1 MKLPMQHIM
10 SKSIPAAI
18 KVFASEIV
26 YPVALVG
33 CRTSD
38 MSLDCCEY
46 DLAVLSGSQEHN
58 QANQVVRVDNCPIEL
73 IHLTGPISDHIID
86 LEGMIILKDNSKLM
100 LSSAAKDIITEK
112 YKKILTASGKKL
124 LISSLFCQQKMRST
138 NHPMIA
144 AMWLKIAAY
153 EFIDGV
159 LALSGNRPMPVHI
172 LEQVRQIDSRMAE
185 GVDIALECIGAER
198 ATRPAISRSMAAI
211 KELKS
216 MDYDRE
222 LFISK
227 IRHLL
232 ERHML
237 VDCYY
242 YAGRVASKNLVS
254 RKEIFYSQYSKLV
267 QLALDLVNDLQSL
280 EKMQK
285 LLFRAVNKN
294 LGR

>member
-1 MKLPMQHIM
+1 LPEP
-10 SKSIPAAI
+10 IPTAVE
-18 KVFASEIV
+18 VFASEIV

-33 CRTSD
+33 CRTSE

-46 DLAVLSGSQEHN
+46 DLAVFAASQEDN
-58 QANQVVRVDNCPIEL
+58 PANQVVQVDNRPVEL
-73 IHLTGPISDHIID
+73 MHLTGSIKDHIID
-86 LEGMIILKDNSKLM
+86 LADMVILKDNSKLM
-100 LSSAAKDIITEK
+100 LSSAANDIIAEK
-112 YKKILTASGKKL
+112 YKKMLAASGKKL
-124 LISSLFCQQKMRST
+124 LISSLFCQQKMRGT
-138 NHPMIA
+138 KHPMVA

-153 EFIDGV
+153 DFIDGM

-185 GVDIALECIGAER
+185 GVDLALECIGTER
-198 ATRPAISRSMAAI
+198 ATRPAISRSMEAI

-216 MDYDRE
+216 KDYDRE
-222 LFISK
+222 LFMSK
-227 IRHLL
+227 ISHLL
-232 ERHML
+232 ERRML

-242 YAGRVASKNLVS
+242 YAGRVAAKNLVS
-254 RKEIFYSQYSKLV
+254 RSEIFYSQYSKLV

-285 LLFRAVNKN
+285 ALFKAANRG

>member
-1 MKLPMQHIM
+1 LPEP
-10 SKSIPAAI
+10 IPTAI

-33 CRTSD
+33 CRTSE

-46 DLAVLSGSQEHN
+46 DLVVFAVSQEDN
-58 QANQVVRVDNCPIEL
+58 QANQVVQVDNRPVEL
-73 IHLTGPISDHIID
+73 MHLTGSIKDHIID
-86 LEGMIILKDNSKLM
+86 LADMVILKDNSKLM
-100 LSSAAKDIITEK
+100 LSSAAKDIIAEK
-112 YKKILTASGKKL
+112 YKKMLAASGKKL
-124 LISSLFCQQKMRST
+124 LISSLFCQQKMRGT
-138 NHPMIA
+138 KHPMVA

-153 EFIDGV
+153 EFIDGM

-185 GVDIALECIGAER
+185 GVEVALECIGVER
-198 ATRPAISRSMAAI
+198 ATRPAISRSMEAI

-216 MDYDRE
+216 KDYDRE
-222 LFISK
+222 LFMSK
-227 IRHLL
+227 VSHLL
-232 ERHML
+232 ERRML
-237 VDCYY
+237 VDCYC
-242 YAGRVASKNLVS
+242 YAGRVAAKNLVS

-267 QLALDLVNDLQSL
+267 QLALDLVSDVQSL

-285 LLFRAVNKN
+285 GLFRATNRA

>member
-1 MKLPMQHIM
+1 LPEL
-10 SKSIPAAI
+10 IPTAI

-26 YPVALVG
+26 YPVALIG
-33 CRTSD
+33 CRTSK

-46 DLAVLSGSQEHN
+46 DLAVIAGSQEHS
-58 QANQVVRVDNCPIEL
+58 QANQVVQVDNRPIEL
-73 IHLTGPISDHIID
+73 IHVTGPIKDHIID
-86 LEGMIILKDNSKLM
+86 LADMVILKDNSKLM
-100 LSSAAKDIITEK
+100 LSSAAKDIISEK
-112 YKKILTASGKKL
+112 YKKMLAASGKKL
-124 LISSLFCQQKMRST
+124 LISSLFCQQKMKRA

-153 EFIDGV
+153 EFIDGM

-185 GVDIALECIGAER
+185 GVDVALECIGAER
-198 ATRPAISRSMAAI
+198 ATRPAISRSMEAI

-216 MDYDRE
+216 KDYDRE
-222 LFISK
+222 LFVSK

-232 ERHML
+232 ERRML

-285 LLFRAVNKN
+285 RLFRAVNKG
-294 LGR
+294 LER

>member
-1 MKLPMQHIM
+1 MPE
-10 SKSIPAAI
+10 SIPTAI

-26 YPVALVG
+26 YPVALIG
-33 CRTSD
+33 CRTSE

-46 DLAVLSGSQEHN
+46 DLAVFAGSQEQN
-58 QANQVVRVDNCPIEL
+58 QANQVVQVDNRPVEL
-73 IHLTGPISDHIID
+73 IHLTGSIKDHIID
-86 LEGMIILKDNSKLM
+86 LADMVILKDNSKLM
-100 LSSAAKDIITEK
+100 LSSAAKDIIAEK
-112 YKKILTASGKKL
+112 YKKMLAASGKKL
-124 LISSLFCQQKMRST
+124 LISSLFCQQKMRRT

-153 EFIDGV
+153 EFIDGMLV
-159 LALSGNRPMPVHI
+159 LSGNRPMPMHI

-185 GVDIALECIGAER
+185 GVDVALECIGAER
-198 ATRPAISRSMAAI
+198 ATRPAISRSMEAI

-216 MDYDRE
+216 KDYDRE
-222 LFISK
+222 LFMSK
-227 IRHLL
+227 VSHLL
-232 ERHML
+232 ERRML

-242 YAGRVASKNLVS
+242 YAGRVAAKNLVS

-267 QLALDLVNDLQSL
+267 QLALDLVNDLHSL

-285 LLFRAVNKN
+285 RLFRAVNRG

>member
-1 MKLPMQHIM
+1 MPE
-10 SKSIPAAI
+10 SIPAAI

-26 YPVALVG
+26 HPVALIG
-33 CRTSD
+33 CRTSK

-46 DLAVLSGSQEHN
+46 DLALFAGSQEYS
-58 QANQVVRVDNCPIEL
+58 QANQVMQVDNRPIEL
-73 IHLTGPISDHIID
+73 IYVTGPIKDHIID
-86 LEGMIILKDNSKLM
+86 LADMVILKDNSNLM
-100 LSSAAKDIITEK
+100 LSSAAKDIISEK
-112 YKKILTASGKKL
+112 YKKMLAASGKKL
-124 LISSLFCQQKMRST
+124 LISSLFCQQKMRRA

-153 EFIDGV
+153 EFIDGM
-159 LALSGNRPMPVHI
+159 LALSGNRPMPIHI

-185 GVDIALECIGAER
+185 GVDVALECIGAER
-198 ATRPAISRSMAAI
+198 ATRPAISRSMEAI

-216 MDYDRE
+216 KDYDRE
-222 LFISK
+222 LFLSK

-232 ERHML
+232 ERRML

-254 RKEIFYSQYSKLV
+254 RKAIFYSQYSKLV
-267 QLALDLVNDLQSL
+267 QLALDLVNDPQSL

-285 LLFRAVNKN
+285 RLFRAVNKG
-294 LGR
+294 LER

>member
-1 MKLPMQHIM
+1 LPE
-10 SKSIPAAI
+10 SIPTAI

-26 YPVALVG
+26 YPVALIG
-33 CRTSD
+33 CRTSE

-46 DLAVLSGSQEHN
+46 DLAVFAGSQEQN
-58 QANQVVRVDNCPIEL
+58 QANQVVQVDNRPVEL
-73 IHLTGPISDHIID
+73 MHLTGSIKDHIID
-86 LEGMIILKDNSKLM
+86 LADMVILKDNNKLM
-100 LSSAAKDIITEK
+100 LSSAAKDIIAEK
-112 YKKILTASGKKL
+112 YKKMLTASGKKL
-124 LISSLFCQQKMRST
+124 LISSLFCQQKMRRT

-153 EFIDGV
+153 EFIDGMLV
-159 LALSGNRPMPVHI
+159 LSGNRPMPMHI

-185 GVDIALECIGAER
+185 GVDVALECIGAER
-198 ATRPAISRSMAAI
+198 ATRPAISRSMEAI

-216 MDYDRE
+216 KDYDRE
-222 LFISK
+222 LFMSK
-227 IRHLL
+227 VSHLL
-232 ERHML
+232 ERRML

-242 YAGRVASKNLVS
+242 YAGRVAAKNLVI

-267 QLALDLVNDLQSL
+267 QLALDLVNDLHSL

-285 LLFRAVNKN
+285 RLFRAVNRG

>member
-1 MKLPMQHIM
+1 LPE
-10 SKSIPAAI
+10 SIPAAI

-26 YPVALVG
+26 YPVALIG
-33 CRTSD
+33 CRTSK

-46 DLAVLSGSQEHN
+46 DLAVFAGSQEYS
-58 QANQVVRVDNCPIEL
+58 QANQVMQVDNCPIEL
-73 IHLTGPISDHIID
+73 IHVNGPIKDHIID
-86 LEGMIILKDNSKLM
+86 LADMVILKDNSKLM
-100 LSSAAKDIITEK
+100 LSSAAKDVIAEK
-112 YKKILTASGKKL
+112 YEKMLATSGKKL
-124 LISSLFCQQKMRST
+124 LISSLFCQQKMRRA

-153 EFIDGV
+153 EFIDGM

-185 GVDIALECIGAER
+185 GVDIALECIGVER
-198 ATRPAISRSMAAI
+198 ATRPAISRSMEAI

-216 MDYDRE
+216 KDYDRE
-222 LFISK
+222 LFVSK

-232 ERHML
+232 ERRML

-254 RKEIFYSQYSKLV
+254 RKEIFYNQYSKLV

-285 LLFRAVNKN
+285 RLFRAVNKS
-294 LGR
+294 LAR

>member
-1 MKLPMQHIM
+1 LPE
-10 SKSIPAAI
+10 SIPTAI

-26 YPVALVG
+26 YPVALIG
-33 CRTSD
+33 CRTSE

-46 DLAVLSGSQEHN
+46 DLAVFAGSQEQN
-58 QANQVVRVDNCPIEL
+58 QANQVVQVDNRPVEL
-73 IHLTGPISDHIID
+73 MHLTGSIKDHIID
-86 LEGMIILKDNSKLM
+86 LADMVILKDNNKLM
-100 LSSAAKDIITEK
+100 LSSAAKDIIAEK
-112 YKKILTASGKKL
+112 YKKMLTASGKKL
-124 LISSLFCQQKMRST
+124 LISSLFCQQKMRRT

-153 EFIDGV
+153 EFIDGMLV
-159 LALSGNRPMPVHI
+159 LSGNRPMPMHI

-185 GVDIALECIGAER
+185 GVDVALECIGAER
-198 ATRPAISRSMAAI
+198 ATRPAISRSMEAI

-216 MDYDRE
+216 KDYDRE
-222 LFISK
+222 LFMSK
-227 IRHLL
+227 VSHLL
-232 ERHML
+232 ERRML

-242 YAGRVASKNLVS
+242 YAGRVAAKNLVT

-267 QLALDLVNDLQSL
+267 QLALDLVNDLHSL

-285 LLFRAVNKN
+285 RLFRAVNRG

>member
-1 MKLPMQHIM
+1 LPE
-10 SKSIPAAI
+10 SIPTAI

-26 YPVALVG
+26 YPVALIG
-33 CRTSD
+33 CRTSE

-46 DLAVLSGSQEHN
+46 DLAVFAGSQEQN
-58 QANQVVRVDNCPIEL
+58 QANQVVQVDNRPVEL
-73 IHLTGPISDHIID
+73 MHLTGSIKDHIID
-86 LEGMIILKDNSKLM
+86 LADMVILKDNSKLM
-100 LSSAAKDIITEK
+100 LSSAAKDIIAEK
-112 YKKILTASGKKL
+112 YKKMLAASGKKL
-124 LISSLFCQQKMRST
+124 LISSLFCQQKMRRT

-153 EFIDGV
+153 EFIDGMLV
-159 LALSGNRPMPVHI
+159 LSGNRPMPMHI

-185 GVDIALECIGAER
+185 GVDVALECIGAER
-198 ATRPAISRSMAAI
+198 ATRPAISRSMEAI

-216 MDYDRE
+216 KDYDRE
-222 LFISK
+222 LFMSK
-227 IRHLL
+227 VSHLL
-232 ERHML
+232 EHRML

-242 YAGRVASKNLVS
+242 YAGRVAAKNLVT

-267 QLALDLVNDLQSL
+267 QLALDLVNDLHSL

-285 LLFRAVNKN
+285 LLFRAVNRG

>member
-1 MKLPMQHIM
+1 MPEL
-10 SKSIPAAI
+10 IPTAI

-26 YPVALVG
+26 YPVALIG
-33 CRTSD
+33 CRTSK

-46 DLAVLSGSQEHN
+46 DLAVFAGSQEHS
-58 QANQVVRVDNCPIEL
+58 QANQVVQVDNRPIEL
-73 IHLTGPISDHIID
+73 IYVTGPIKDHIID
-86 LEGMIILKDNSKLM
+86 LADMVILKDNSKLM
-100 LSSAAKDIITEK
+100 LSSAAKDIISEK
-112 YKKILTASGKKL
+112 YKKMLAASGKKL
-124 LISSLFCQQKMRST
+124 LISSLFCQQKMKRA

-153 EFIDGV
+153 EFIDGM

-185 GVDIALECIGAER
+185 GVDVALECIGAER
-198 ATRPAISRSMAAI
+198 ATRPAISRSMEAI

-216 MDYDRE
+216 KDYDRE
-222 LFISK
+222 LFVSK

-232 ERHML
+232 ERRML

-285 LLFRAVNKN
+285 RLFRAVNKG
-294 LGR
+294 LER